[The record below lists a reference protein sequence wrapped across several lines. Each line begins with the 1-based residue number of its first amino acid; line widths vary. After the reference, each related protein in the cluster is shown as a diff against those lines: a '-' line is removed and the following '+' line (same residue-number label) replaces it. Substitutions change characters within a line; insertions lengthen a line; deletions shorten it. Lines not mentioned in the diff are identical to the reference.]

1 MPLGDSKAAWILA
14 RDWLPASQRP
24 AVSVVIP
31 TINEAANLPHV
42 LPRIPLWVDE
52 VILVDSHS
60 TDGTID
66 VASQLMPNIVVLQQ
80 ERLGKGA
87 ALRSGFAAAR
97 GDIIVT
103 LDADGSTD
111 PAEIPAFVGALL
123 AGADFVKGSRF
134 AQGGGTD
141 DMEWYRRL
149 GNWGLLQLVRLR
161 FGGRFTDLCYG
172 YNAFWRHVLPYMDL
186 SNSSGFEIETSMNIQ
201 ALRSGLTVCEVASL
215 ELRRLNGHS
224 KLRTFPDGWRVLRT
238 IVHLGMSRSR
248 LISSSP
254 RERRTALPTAIAR
267 GQRADVLHSRSIPA
281 D

>member
-1 MPLGDSKAAWILA
+1 MPLGDVKAAWILG

-24 AVSVVIP
+24 TVSVVIP
-31 TINEAANLPHV
+31 TIDEAANLPHV

-52 VILVDSHS
+52 VIVVDSNS
-60 TDGTID
+60 TDGTVD
-66 VASQLMPNIVVLQQ
+66 TARQLIPNVVVLRQ

-172 YNAFWRHVLPYMDL
+172 YNAFWRHILPYMDL

-201 ALRSGLTVCEVASL
+201 ALRAGLTVCEVASL
-215 ELRRLNGHS
+215 ELRRLNGDS

-238 IVHLGMSRSR
+238 IVRLGSSRPRMASP
-248 LISSSP
+248 SP
-254 RERRTALPTAIAR
+254 RARRVTLPLAIASEHHV
-267 GQRADVLHSRSIPA
+267 GAFNSRSIRA